1 MVPRGRLELPHPN
14 GYQRLKC
21 SARASLRW
29 RAKPHPLRDW
39 FESLQVHE
47 VGELGGINGA
57 QGETRAGSE
66 LREHFSARCAKPYS
80 LRYQNHFL
88 TEEVL
93 NGGEK

>member
-1 MVPRGRLELPHPN
+1 MGEGLLVPRGRLELPHPN

-47 VGELGGINGA
+47 VGELG
-57 QGETRAGSE
+57 E
-66 LREHFSARCAKPYS
+66 LMVPRGRLELGRNSVSTSPRVARS
-80 LRYQNHFL
+80 RTHS
-88 TEEVL
+88 VIRIIS
-93 NGGEK
+93 